1 MASAYLCDRRD
12 DASARVDDEIA
23 GLERGIILLV
33 VKHIARHLRGARLG
47 RVAVEEAQ
55 MHLRGYLTLYAHFSP

>member
-1 MASAYLCDRRD
+1 
-12 DASARVDDEIA
+12 
-23 GLERGIILLV
+23 
-33 VKHIARHLRGARLG
+33 LRGARLG